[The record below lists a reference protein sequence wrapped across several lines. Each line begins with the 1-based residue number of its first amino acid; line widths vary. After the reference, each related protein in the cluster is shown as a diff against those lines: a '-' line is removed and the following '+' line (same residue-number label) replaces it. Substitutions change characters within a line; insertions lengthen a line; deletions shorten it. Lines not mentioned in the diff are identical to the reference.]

1 MRASKNCRANSFC
14 RSRVQ
19 FRIAQMHHQTDAI
32 SDLKSLLRE
41 SGASLCSLHFFW
53 KRALAAVA
61 RAALRTDRTQVHRD
75 RQFVHCACSC
85 CSVAVVVVVGGVV
98 VVAVVVAVVCW
109 WWRDVV
115 FCCIVVV
122 VVLLLLRFQCC
133 SSGCLF
139 LFFIFLL
146 FPIPTTSL
154 IYSVYI
160 GIFCEMCTFR
170 SFSIISL
177 ISQ

>member
-19 FRIAQMHHQTDAI
+19 FRIAQIHHRTDAI

-139 LFFIFLL
+139 LIFIFLL
-146 FPIPTTSL
+146 FLIPTTSL
-154 IYSVYI
+154 PVVPHKAVAEVS
-160 GIFCEMCTFR
+160 E
-170 SFSIISL
+170 
-177 ISQ
+177 